1 MKERRRES
9 CDCHHT
15 VPSAAGHDKQ
25 SADRAIARAPEKF
38 WVAPE
43 QDSRRA
49 SSDTVRGHV
58 ATGEEET
65 RRVGSFLPLLP
76 PRYTNGYTSAVCD
89 GRTAVTKALGAACV
103 IPAGVCVR

>member
-65 RRVGSFLPLLP
+65 RRVPLLP
-76 PRYTNGYTSAVCD
+76 PRYTSAVCD
-89 GRTAVTKALGAACV
+89 GRTAVTKAFGAACV
-103 IPAGVCVR
+103 ILRLACA